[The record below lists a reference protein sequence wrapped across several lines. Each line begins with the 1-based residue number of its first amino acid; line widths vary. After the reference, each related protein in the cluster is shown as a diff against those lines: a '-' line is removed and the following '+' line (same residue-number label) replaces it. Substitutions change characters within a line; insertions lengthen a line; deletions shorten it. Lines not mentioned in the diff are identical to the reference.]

1 MDGEDRT
8 VSVLLTK
15 QVEKDILYGDA
26 TFTVYE
32 GFLSLDVVGHYMPD
46 LASFGPRFNAYGFLV
61 LNPTTCRILTH
72 QRMVL
77 VNPEVNTWAGT
88 LELGT
93 PPHGF
98 PGGLV
103 VVYPLEPTGASQVTP
118 VLVGTVPST
127 EPDPMDAPAQ
137 G

>member
-1 MDGEDRT
+1 
-8 VSVLLTK
+8 VSVFLTK

-26 TFTVYE
+26 TITVYE
-32 GFLSLDVVGHYMPD
+32 GFVSVDVAGHYMPD
-46 LASFGPRFNAYGFLV
+46 LPKFGPRFNAYGFLV
-61 LNPTTCRILTH
+61 LNPTTCQILAH
-72 QRMVL
+72 QRMV
-77 VNPEVNTWAGT
+77 VVDPEVNTWAGT

-103 VVYPLEPTGASQVTP
+103 VVYPLEPTGAFTVTP
-118 VLVGTVPST
+118 VLVGTLP
-127 EPDPMDAPAQ
+127 PIGADPMVASAS